1 MEILWQRC
9 LEAPLQTSPT
19 YGTPD
24 TDAFTIACT
33 SDDFVFAF
41 RVAFL
46 QISRWLGEPIPL
58 TCMVNFG
65 TEISQQLG

>member
-1 MEILWQRC
+1 MAEVSGGTT
-9 LEAPLQTSPT
+9 PTSPT

-33 SDDFVFAF
+33 SDGFVFAF

-46 QISRWLGEPIPL
+46 QISRRLGEPIPL
-58 TCMVNFG
+58 TCMVNLVS
-65 TEISQQLG
+65 EISQQLG